1 MNIKFQ
7 TISPVCRTPAA
18 APKKRSALTSKS
30 LENGNYDTVTIRG
43 TQTDQESGFAQM
55 LSRTAASQLKEG
67 ASMERV
73 QELGRQVAAGT
84 YHPDAD
90 RIAGRLLG
98 LN

>member
-1 MNIKFQ
+1 
-7 TISPVCRTPAA
+7 
-18 APKKRSALTSKS
+18 
-30 LENGNYDTVTIRG
+30 
-43 TQTDQESGFAQM
+43 M
-55 LSRTAASQLKEG
+55 LSRTAASQLNEG
-67 ASMERV
+67 AGMERV

>member
-1 MNIKFQ
+1 MNIQFQ
-7 TISPVCRTPAA
+7 TITPAYRTPVSAPNRR
-18 APKKRSALTSKS
+18 APKSGKAA
-30 LENGNYDTVTIRG
+30 GNYDTVTIRG
-43 TQTDQESGFAQM
+43 TQTDQDDSFARM
-55 LSRTAASQLKEG
+55 LSRTAASQLNEG
-67 ASMERV
+67 AGMERV

>member
-7 TISPVCRTPAA
+7 TISPTYR
-18 APKKRSALTSKS
+18 APVTVPDRRAPQTGKAK
-30 LENGNYDTVTIRG
+30 GNYDTVTIRG
-43 TQTDQESGFAQM
+43 TQTDQDDSFARM
-55 LSRTAASQLKEG
+55 LSRTAASQLNEG
-67 ASMERV
+67 AGMERV

>member
-1 MNIKFQ
+1 MNVNFQ
-7 TISPVCRTPAA
+7 TINPSYRTPVSV
-18 APKKRSALTSKS
+18 PKKRAAQTCK
-30 LENGNYDTVTIRG
+30 NQGNYDTVPIRG
-43 TQTDQESGFAQM
+43 TQTDQEDGFARI
-55 LSRTAASQLKEG
+55 LSRTAASQLSEG
-67 ASMERV
+67 ASPERV

>member
-1 MNIKFQ
+1 MNIQFQ
-7 TISPVCRTPAA
+7 TMKPSYRTPAPAPA
-18 APKKRSALTSKS
+18 ARKPQTGKSK
-30 LENGNYDTVTIRG
+30 GNYDTVTIRG
-43 TQTDQESGFAQM
+43 TQTDQDDSFARM
-55 LSRTAASQLKEG
+55 LSRTAASQLNEG